1 MTSSATTVEAYL
13 EGLTPERRE
22 LVSAIRDAINA
33 NLPEGYAEGMQY
45 GMIGWFVPHS
55 RFPAGYHCDPR
66 QPLPF
71 AGLGSQKQ
79 AVSLHLMAVYGDE
92 ALRSWFEG
100 AWRATGHKLD
110 MGKACVRVK
119 KLDAVP
125 LEVIGEAVTRVPVDA
140 YVAKYL
146 HNLASRGR

>member
-13 EGLTPERRE
+13 EGLTPERRA

-55 RFPAGYHCDPR
+55 RFPAGYHCDPK

-79 AVSLHLMAVYGDE
+79 AVSLHLMAVYGHE
-92 ALRSWFEG
+92 ELHRWFED
-100 AWRATGHKLD
+100 AWRASGHPLD

-119 KLDAVP
+119 KLSAVP
-125 LEVIGEAVTRVPVDA
+125 LDVIGEVVARVPVDV
-140 YVAKYL
+140 YVDRYVT
-146 HNLASRGR
+146 NLTSRAR